1 MPRYP
6 RTGCHLPQPFYHY
19 LFRLKHMSHFLAV
32 CLMTLVTLLWSLAGV
47 VTRHLDS
54 AASFEVT
61 FWRSG
66 FNALALAVALTV
78 IRGPALWRGLPHS
91 PPVLWISGICW
102 GIMFTAFM
110 VAITMTTVA
119 NVLITL
125 AVGPLITALFSRFF
139 LRHSLP
145 PATWLAIAGAGLGI
159 AWMFMEDG
167 DATLSL
173 IGTLVALAVPL
184 AGAVN
189 YTVLQRV
196 GMDRI
201 KTATH
206 GGKPVQ
212 DMLPAVLIGAILSTL
227 AALPLAWP
235 LHASAHDLRLLG
247 LLGVV
252 QLAVP
257 CLLVVRLSRELPA
270 PEISLL
276 SLLEVIF
283 GVTWAWLW
291 ADEHPSLHTLQGG
304 VLVIGAL
311 IANELARIIRRRRA
325 TQKVGVPA

>member
-1 MPRYP
+1 
-6 RTGCHLPQPFYHY
+6 
-19 LFRLKHMSHFLAV
+19 MSHILAV

-66 FNALALAVALTV
+66 FNALALVLALTL
-78 IRGPALWRGLPHS
+78 IRGPALWRNLLRAPA
-91 PPVLWISGICW
+91 VLWISGVCW

-110 VAITMTTVA
+110 VAITLTTVA

-125 AVGPLITALFSRFF
+125 AVGPLITALFARFF
-139 LRHSLP
+139 LHHSLP
-145 PATWLAIAGAGLGI
+145 AATWLAIVGAGAGI
-159 AWMFMEDG
+159 SWMFLDTGDG
-167 DATLSL
+167 ALSL
-173 IGTLVALAVPL
+173 AGTLVALAVPL

-189 YTVLQRV
+189 FTVLQRV
-196 GMDRI
+196 GMDRL
-201 KTATH
+201 KSTAP

-212 DMLPAVLIGAILSTL
+212 DMLPAVLIGALLSALT
-227 AALPLAWP
+227 ALPLAWP
-235 LHASAHDLRLLG
+235 LQASAHDLRLLG

-252 QLAVP
+252 QLAIP

-291 ADEHPSLHTLQGG
+291 ANEHPSTHTLQGG
-304 VLVIGAL
+304 MLVIGAL
-311 IANELARIIRRRRA
+311 VANELARIAGRRRRI
-325 TQKVGVPA
+325 QKTRACRL